1 MVGAA
6 PTAAKGRLSHR
17 SAVAPR
23 PAWSGATSPEPGRSG
38 GLRALCALCAVL
50 AVAIWPAAAHA
61 RITTGAAGDEQPR
74 LWGVE
79 VDANARAF
87 ARPTYLARMKH
98 AGINAV
104 VVDPRRLTLK
114 ELRATTKAA
123 GRARLWVVEIVP
135 PVQAKATRSVRAV
148 RATCR
153 AAHKPSQ
160 TLCAGSASLANALAL
175 ASTASAEPMVA
186 VRLARPGQVERL
198 RGASSSGSRILALV
212 RLKARGYAASEWR
225 KAIAVAASA
234 SSLDLAVTPTSASS
248 KTLSPY
254 LNQLGK
260 PPAAPGSFGVTGSTA
275 STVSVAWTA
284 VSGATEYD
292 LTANGKFAGKTATTS
307 FTVGGLVCNT
317 AYKFGVTA
325 KNANGKT
332 SKASTFTTSTA
343 PCSDVTPPSAP
354 AGLTEVSASQTS
366 VTVAWASSTDNVA
379 VVGYSVYVDGTPAGT
394 TANTNFTAGGLACG
408 STHTVAVDAVDA
420 AGNHSTRTSMSA
432 STSPCLDTTP
442 PTVSVTSPAGGAT
455 VSGTVPVT
463 ATASD
468 NVAVASVEF
477 WVDGTK
483 VATDTSAPY
492 SYSWDTTQVAGG
504 AHTLVV
510 KAVDSSTNSTSA
522 TVGVT
527 VSNSPCVTSSPS
539 WQNTAMLSP
548 DGTFDVAFDATP
560 SAADIDAVTGLSAT
574 TALSYSDLAVTA
586 RFNSTGTIDAINGGA
601 YAAANA
607 VPYSGGSTY
616 HFRAA
621 VNVPNHSYSLYVTAP
636 GKPETPVALN
646 YAFRTGQTSVSAL
659 SDWAVT
665 AADGSHQTCG
675 LAVTNPNDMTAPNAP
690 TGVAKTSS
698 TQTSLSLSWA
708 ASTDNVGT
716 TGYTVYVNGAASSA
730 AAGTSRT
737 VSGLSC
743 GSTYTVGV
751 DAYDAAGNHSA
762 QTSTTMSTSACP
774 DTTAPSTPTN
784 LTKTGSTQTSLA
796 LSWSASTDNVGVTGY
811 TLYVNGA
818 QVGTTTGTS
827 MSAAG
832 LTCGTTYTVAVD
844 AFDAAGNHSAKASIS
859 ATAAACSDTTP
870 PTTPTGLAT
879 SAVGHTSITLSWTAS
894 TDNVGVSG
902 YRLYLGSSQVGTSSS
917 ISYVFSGLSC
927 GTSYTLGVAAL
938 DAAGNVSGTAT
949 LSAAAAACSPPP
961 PSGSCTTTISSGL
974 ATAIQ
979 SAAAGATICL
989 NSGSYGNLDLTNVRK
1004 SADVTIRP
1012 VDSASATIGAVTL
1025 QNSSH
1030 LHFTGAN
1037 GSLTVGSSTLD
1048 STNTLPNCS
1057 DHITFDHLRFLG
1069 FGIFPRC
1076 ASMAILVDHVN
1087 MDNLLPAQGGEG
1099 RINVQALNQGPAAD
1113 QGITISNSTFNGPT
1127 SGWASATS
1135 NCAKGIQILG
1145 GAYGVRV
1152 IGDEFAREP
1161 DQGTCDPVNGIH
1173 IGGVQI
1179 YGGTHTYLQGNYF
1192 HDNGSSAG
1200 GLAMGDGDYTTAEDN
1215 VWVCSCIYPWSIQ
1228 AFATQGSIFRH
1239 NTFAGGG
1246 GIHFQYQSGYPANNI
1261 IRDNVFTDPSN
1272 GITDSSGANWGT
1284 QDHNLDSGLSGLGDI
1299 TGIALWSGGSKPTSY
1314 AGYHLAA
1321 GSPGKGV
1328 ASDGLDMGIR

>member
-1 MVGAA
+1 M
-6 PTAAKGRLSHR
+6 
-17 SAVAPR
+17 
-23 PAWSGATSPEPGRSG
+23 
-38 GLRALCALCAVL
+38 
-50 AVAIWPAAAHA
+50 AVAISPAAAQA
-61 RITTGAAGDEQPR
+61 RVATGPAGAEQTR
-74 LWGVE
+74 LWGIE
-79 VDANARAF
+79 VDANAKAF
-87 ARPTYLARMKH
+87 ARPSYLARLKRG
-98 AGINAV
+98 GINAV
-104 VVDPRRLTLK
+104 VVDPRRVTLK
-114 ELRATTKAA
+114 ELRVTTKAA
-123 GRARLWVVEIVP
+123 GRARLWVIEIVP
-135 PVQAKATRSVRAV
+135 PANAKATRSVRAV

-153 AAHKPSQ
+153 AAQKPSQ
-160 TLCAGSASLANALAL
+160 TLCAGSASLSTAIALP
-175 ASTASAEPMVA
+175 STASAGPMVA
-186 VRLARPGQVERL
+186 VRLARPAQVGRL
-198 RGASSSGSRILALV
+198 RSVSSSGVQILALV
-212 RLKARGYAASEWR
+212 KLRAHRYSASEWR
-225 KAIAVAASA
+225 KAIAVATST
-234 SSLDLAVTPTSASS
+234 SSLTLAVTPSSASS
-248 KTLSPY
+248 QTLSPF

-260 PPAAPGSFGVTGSTA
+260 PPAAPSSFGVTGSTA
-275 STVSVAWTA
+275 STVSVAWSA
-284 VSGATEYD
+284 VAGATEYD
-292 LTANGKFAGKTATTS
+292 LTANGNFAGKTATTS
-307 FTVGGLVCNT
+307 FTVGGLSCNT
-317 AYKFGVTA
+317 AYKLAVTA

-343 PCSDVTPPSAP
+343 PCADVTPPTAP
-354 AGLTEVSASQTS
+354 AGLTEVSATQTS
-366 VTVAWASSTDNVA
+366 ATVAWASSTDNVTVA
-379 VVGYSVYVDGTPAGT
+379 GYSVFVDGTPAGST
-394 TANTNFTAGGLACG
+394 VNTNFTAGGLACG
-408 STHTVAVDAVDA
+408 STHTVAVEAVDA
-420 AGNHSTRTSMSA
+420 AGNHSARASMNA
-432 STSPCLDTTP
+432 STSACLDTTP

-455 VSGTVPVT
+455 VSGTVPMT

-468 NVAVASVEF
+468 DVAVASVEF

-504 AHTLVV
+504 AHTLLV
-510 KAVDSSTNSTSA
+510 KAVDSSNNTASA

-527 VSNSPCVTSSPS
+527 VSNTPCVTSSAS
-539 WQNTAMLSP
+539 WQNSAMLSP

-574 TALSYSDLAVTA
+574 TAVSYSDLAVTA

-607 VPYSGGSTY
+607 VPYSGGATY

-621 VNVPNHSYSLYVTAP
+621 VNVPNHSYSLYVTPP

-646 YAFRTGQTSVSAL
+646 YAFRTGQTGVTAL

-665 AADGSHQTCG
+665 AANGSHQTCG
-675 LAVTNPNDMTAPNAP
+675 LAVTNPNDTTAPNAP

-716 TGYTVYVNGAASSA
+716 TGYTVYVNGTASSA
-730 AAGTSRT
+730 ASATSRT

-743 GSTYTVGV
+743 GSTYTIGV

-818 QVGTTTGTS
+818 QVGTTTSTS
-827 MSAAG
+827 MSATG
-832 LTCGTTYTVAVD
+832 LACSTTYTVSVD

-859 ATAAACSDTTP
+859 TSTAACADTAP
-870 PTTPTGLAT
+870 PSTPTGLST
-879 SAVGHTSITLSWTAS
+879 SAVGQSSITLSWTAS
-894 TDNVGVSG
+894 TDNVGVTG
-902 YRLYLGSSQVGTSSS
+902 YRLYLGGSQVGTSSS
-917 ISYVFSGLSC
+917 TSYVFSGLSC
-927 GTSYTLGVAAL
+927 GTSYTLGVAAV

-949 LSAAAAACSPPP
+949 LSATAAACSPP

-979 SAAAGATICL
+979 NAAAGATICL
-989 NSGSYGNLDLTNVRK
+989 NGGSYGSLNLTNVRK
-1004 SADVTIRP
+1004 SADVTVEP
-1012 VDSASATIGAVTL
+1012 VSGTSATIGAVTL

-1076 ASMAILVDHVN
+1076 ASMAILVDHAN

-1099 RINVQALNQGPAAD
+1099 RINVQALNEGPAAD

-1215 VWVCSCIYPWSIQ
+1215 VWVCSCVYPWSIQ

-1284 QDHNLDSGLSGLGDI
+1284 QDHNLNSGLSGSGNI
-1299 TGIALWSGGSKPTSY
+1299 TGLPVWTGGSSPTSY

-1321 GSPGKGV
+1321 GSPGKGA
-1328 ASDGLDMGIR
+1328 ASDGLDTGIR

>member
-17 SAVAPR
+17 SAAAPR
-23 PAWSGATSPEPGRSG
+23 PAWSGATEPTRSG
-38 GLRALCALCAVL
+38 SLRALCIVGAVL
-50 AVAIWPAAAHA
+50 AVAIWPAAAQA

-79 VDANARAF
+79 VNANVRAF
-87 ARPTYLARMKH
+87 ARTTNLARIKH
-98 AGINAV
+98 AGINTV
-104 VVDPRRLTLK
+104 VVDPTRLTLK
-114 ELRATTKAA
+114 QLRATTKAA

-135 PVQAKATRSVRAV
+135 SAHAKATRSVRAV
-148 RATCR
+148 WATCR
-153 AAHKPSQ
+153 AAHQPSQ
-160 TLCAGSASLANALAL
+160 TLCAGSASL
-175 ASTASAEPMVA
+175 STALSLSSSASAGPMVA
-186 VRLARPGQVERL
+186 VRLAKPAQVERL
-198 RGASSSGSRILALV
+198 RAPTTSGVQILALV
-212 RLKARGYAASEWR
+212 KLRRQGYAASEWR
-225 KAIAVAASA
+225 KAIAVAAST
-234 SSLDLAVTPTSASS
+234 SSLDLAVTPTSAS
-248 KTLSPY
+248 KQTLSPF

-260 PPAAPGSFGVTGSTA
+260 PPAAPSSFGVTGSTA
-275 STVSVAWTA
+275 STVSVAWSA
-284 VSGATEYD
+284 VAGATEYD
-292 LTANGKFAGKTATTS
+292 LTANGNFAGKTATTS
-307 FTVGGLVCNT
+307 FTVGGLSCNT
-317 AYKFGVTA
+317 AYKLAVTA

-343 PCSDVTPPSAP
+343 PCADVTPPTAP
-354 AGLTEVSASQTS
+354 AGLTEVSATQTS
-366 VTVAWASSTDNVA
+366 ATVAWASSTDNVTVA
-379 VVGYSVYVDGTPAGT
+379 GYSVFVDGTPAGST
-394 TANTNFTAGGLACG
+394 VNTNFTAGGLACG
-408 STHTVAVDAVDA
+408 STHTVAVEAVDA
-420 AGNHSTRTSMSA
+420 AGNHSARASMNA
-432 STSPCLDTTP
+432 STSACLDTTP

-455 VSGTVPVT
+455 VSGTVPMT

-468 NVAVASVEF
+468 DVAVASVEF

-504 AHTLVV
+504 AHTLLV
-510 KAVDSSTNSTSA
+510 KAVDSSNNTASA

-527 VSNSPCVTSSPS
+527 VSNTPCVTSSAS
-539 WQNTAMLSP
+539 WQNSAMLSP

-607 VPYSGGSTY
+607 VPYSGGATY

-621 VNVPNHSYSLYVTAP
+621 VNVPNHSYSLYVTPP

-646 YAFRTGQTSVSAL
+646 YAFRTGQTGVTAL

-665 AADGSHQTCG
+665 AANGSHQTCG
-675 LAVTNPNDMTAPNAP
+675 LAVTNPNDTTAPNAP

-716 TGYTVYVNGAASSA
+716 TGYTVYVNGTASSA
-730 AAGTSRT
+730 ASATSRT

-818 QVGTTTGTS
+818 QVGTTTSTS
-827 MSAAG
+827 MSATG
-832 LTCGTTYTVAVD
+832 LACSTTYTVSVD

-859 ATAAACSDTTP
+859 TSTAACADTAP
-870 PTTPTGLAT
+870 PSTPTGLST
-879 SAVGHTSITLSWTAS
+879 SAVGQSSITLSWTAS
-894 TDNVGVSG
+894 TDNVGVTG
-902 YRLYLGSSQVGTSSS
+902 YRLYLGGSQVGTSSS
-917 ISYVFSGLSC
+917 TSYVFSGLSC
-927 GTSYTLGVAAL
+927 GTSYTLGVAAV

-949 LSAAAAACSPPP
+949 LSATAAACSPP

-979 SAAAGATICL
+979 NAAAGATICL
-989 NSGSYGNLDLTNVRK
+989 NGGSYGSLNLTNVRK
-1004 SADVTIRP
+1004 SADVTVEP
-1012 VDSASATIGAVTL
+1012 VSGTSATIGAVTL

-1076 ASMAILVDHVN
+1076 ASMAILVDHAN

-1099 RINVQALNQGPAAD
+1099 RINVQALNEGPAAD

-1215 VWVCSCIYPWSIQ
+1215 VWVCSCVYPWSIQ

-1284 QDHNLDSGLSGLGDI
+1284 QDHNLNSGLSGSGNI
-1299 TGIALWSGGSKPTSY
+1299 TGLPVWTGGSSPTSY

-1321 GSPGKGV
+1321 GSPGKGA

>member
-1 MVGAA
+1 
-6 PTAAKGRLSHR
+6 
-17 SAVAPR
+17 
-23 PAWSGATSPEPGRSG
+23 
-38 GLRALCALCAVL
+38 
-50 AVAIWPAAAHA
+50 
-61 RITTGAAGDEQPR
+61 
-74 LWGVE
+74 
-79 VDANARAF
+79 
-87 ARPTYLARMKH
+87 
-98 AGINAV
+98 
-104 VVDPRRLTLK
+104 LK
-114 ELRATTKAA
+114 ELRVTTKAA
-123 GRARLWVVEIVP
+123 GRARLWVIEIVP
-135 PVQAKATRSVRAV
+135 PANAKATRSVRAV

-153 AAHKPSQ
+153 AAQKPSQ
-160 TLCAGSASLANALAL
+160 TLCAGSASLSTAIALP
-175 ASTASAEPMVA
+175 STASAGPMVA
-186 VRLARPGQVERL
+186 VRLARPAQVGRL
-198 RGASSSGSRILALV
+198 RSVSSSGVQILALV
-212 RLKARGYAASEWR
+212 KLRAHRYSASEWR
-225 KAIAVAASA
+225 KAIAVATST
-234 SSLDLAVTPTSASS
+234 SSLTLAVTPSSASS
-248 KTLSPY
+248 QTLSPF

-260 PPAAPGSFGVTGSTA
+260 PPAAPSSFGVTGSTA
-275 STVSVAWTA
+275 STVSVAWSA
-284 VSGATEYD
+284 VAGATEYD
-292 LTANGKFAGKTATTS
+292 LTANGNFAGKTATTS
-307 FTVGGLVCNT
+307 FTVGGLSCNT
-317 AYKFGVTA
+317 AYKLAVTA

-343 PCSDVTPPSAP
+343 PCADVTPPTAP
-354 AGLTEVSASQTS
+354 AGLTEVSATQTS
-366 VTVAWASSTDNVA
+366 ATVAWASSTDNVTVA
-379 VVGYSVYVDGTPAGT
+379 GYSVFVDGTPAGST
-394 TANTNFTAGGLACG
+394 VNTNFTAGGLACG
-408 STHTVAVDAVDA
+408 STHTVAVEAVDA
-420 AGNHSTRTSMSA
+420 AGNHSARASMNA
-432 STSPCLDTTP
+432 STSACLDTTP

-455 VSGTVPVT
+455 VSGTVPMT

-468 NVAVASVEF
+468 DVAVASVEF

-504 AHTLVV
+504 AHTLLV
-510 KAVDSSTNSTSA
+510 KAVDSSNNTASA

-527 VSNSPCVTSSPS
+527 VSNTPCVTSSAS
-539 WQNTAMLSP
+539 WQNSAMLSP

-607 VPYSGGSTY
+607 VPYSGGATY

-621 VNVPNHSYSLYVTAP
+621 VNVPNHSYSLYVTPP

-646 YAFRTGQTSVSAL
+646 YAFRTGQTGVTAL

-665 AADGSHQTCG
+665 AANGSHQTCG
-675 LAVTNPNDMTAPNAP
+675 LAVTNPNDTTAPNAP

-716 TGYTVYVNGAASSA
+716 TGYTVYVNGTASSA
-730 AAGTSRT
+730 ASATSRT

-827 MSAAG
+827 MSATG
-832 LTCGTTYTVAVD
+832 LACSTTYTVSVD

-859 ATAAACSDTTP
+859 TSTAACADTAP
-870 PTTPTGLAT
+870 PSTPTGLST
-879 SAVGHTSITLSWTAS
+879 SAVGQSSITLSWTAS
-894 TDNVGVSG
+894 TDNVGVTG
-902 YRLYLGSSQVGTSSS
+902 YRLYLGGSQVGTSSS
-917 ISYVFSGLSC
+917 TSYVFSGLSC
-927 GTSYTLGVAAL
+927 GTSYTLGVAAV

-949 LSAAAAACSPPP
+949 LSATAAACSPP

-979 SAAAGATICL
+979 NAAAGATICL
-989 NSGSYGNLDLTNVRK
+989 NGGSYGSLNLTNVRK
-1004 SADVTIRP
+1004 SADVTVEP
-1012 VDSASATIGAVTL
+1012 VSGTSATIGAVTL

-1076 ASMAILVDHVN
+1076 ASMAILVDHAN

-1099 RINVQALNQGPAAD
+1099 RINVQALNEGPAAD

-1215 VWVCSCIYPWSIQ
+1215 VWVCSCVYPWSIQ

-1284 QDHNLDSGLSGLGDI
+1284 QDHNLNSGLSGSGNI
-1299 TGIALWSGGSKPTSY
+1299 TGLPVWTGGASPTSY

-1321 GSPGKGV
+1321 GSPGKGA